1 MKTLQELVEFIRAQ
15 ARTHGTSL
23 TKMEEEFSWSNGTIG
38 KWAHGKRYPS
48 HDKLQKIA
56 DYFGISVACLTGDI
70 NKKESAPI
78 SEDELKEDA
87 ILFDAYKS
95 APANVQE
102 AIRKLL
108 GLK

>member
-1 MKTLQELVEFIRAQ
+1 MSLLERIKDLRES
-15 ARTHGTSL
+15 HGNISINRLEKEAGLSRGSL
-23 TKMEEEFSWSNGTIG
+23 A
-38 KWAHGKRYPS
+38 KWDVHAPS
-48 HDKLQKIA
+48 YEKLKKVA
-56 DYFGISVACLTGDI
+56 DYFEVPVSTLTDE
-70 NKKESAPI
+70 NKKESVPI

>member
-1 MKTLQELVEFIRAQ
+1 MSLLERIKELRES
-15 ARTHGTSL
+15 HGNISINRLEKEAGLSRGSL
-23 TKMEEEFSWSNGTIG
+23 A
-38 KWAHGKRYPS
+38 KWDDHAPS
-48 HDKLQKIA
+48 YEKLKKVA
-56 DYFGISVACLTGDI
+56 DYFEVPVSTLTGE
-70 NKKESAPI
+70 NKKESVPI

>member
-1 MKTLQELVEFIRAQ
+1 MSLLERIKELRES
-15 ARTHGTSL
+15 HGNISINRLEKEAGLSRGSL
-23 TKMEEEFSWSNGTIG
+23 A
-38 KWAHGKRYPS
+38 KWDDHAPS
-48 HDKLQKIA
+48 YEKLKKIA
-56 DYFGISVACLTGDI
+56 DYFEVPVSTLTDENKIESV
-70 NKKESAPI
+70 PI

>member
-1 MKTLQELVEFIRAQ
+1 MSLLERIKDLRES
-15 ARTHGTSL
+15 HGNISINRLEKEAGLSRGSL
-23 TKMEEEFSWSNGTIG
+23 A
-38 KWAHGKRYPS
+38 KWDDHAPS
-48 HDKLQKIA
+48 YEKLKKVA
-56 DYFGISVACLTGDI
+56 DYFEVPVSTLTDE
-70 NKKESAPI
+70 NKKESVPI